1 VHETSQRLA
10 QEVESIDYRI
20 AWNVPGRAGRMPG
33 MKIRFWPTVLIL
45 IVVAITLRLG
55 FWQRDR
61 AHQKEALNARIVAF
75 ENAPAQRVGVMPLPL
90 KDIEFHRV
98 LARGEF
104 LPEKVVYLDN
114 RPYNDQPGFYVVMP
128 FKLDGGGYVLVN
140 RGWLPRNLADRTGIE
155 SYETPK
161 GEVDIEGI
169 ARANASQAFEL
180 GSGGSAARQKIRQN
194 LDIAAYAGETGL
206 PLQPFV
212 IQQLNDTGDKLV
224 RDWPAPT
231 LGVERNYGYMFQWWG
246 MAAAALGFGLYAA
259 RRAAKKNTD
268 ADDPDNRASHA

>member
-1 VHETSQRLA
+1 MRFLTV
-10 QEVESIDYRI
+10 
-20 AWNVPGRAGRMPG
+20 
-33 MKIRFWPTVLIL
+33 RFWPALLIL
-45 IVVAITLRLG
+45 IVVAITVKLG

-75 ENAPAQRVGVMPLPL
+75 ENAPAQRVGAASLPL

-104 LPEKVVYLDN
+104 LPEQVVYLDN

-128 FKLDGGGYVLVN
+128 FKLVNGGYVLVN
-140 RGWLPRNLADRTGIE
+140 RGWLPRNLANRTGIE
-155 SYETPK
+155 PYETPK
-161 GEVDIEGI
+161 GEIEIEGV
-169 ARANASQAFEL
+169 ARANPSQAYEL
-180 GSGGSAARQKIRQN
+180 GSGGSAARQQIRQN
-194 LDIAAYAGETGL
+194 LDVSAYAAETGL

-246 MAAAALGFGLYAA
+246 MAAAALAFGLYAA
-259 RRAAKKNTD
+259 RRAAKKD
-268 ADDPDNRASHA
+268 AEPDSNPDDPDNRTSHV